1 MSSGGSAIR
10 GSRVGAGPM
19 GEQYRGFK
27 SERVERHYYCIN
39 GHTQSPQFAAHVD
52 PAEIP
57 DMIDCPNCGLPAGPD
72 KKNPPEIL
80 KHDPYK
86 THLAYVKERRTSDE
100 AKALLDEA
108 LSSIKDRRAKLAE
121 AAKKQLKEE
130 AARTAA
136 AKALAA
142 KMAAEKAKAAKAVKP
157 VKPVK
162 PAKAVKAVAKKAAKP
177 VAKKPVAKKTAAK
190 KSAPAKVVRKAAKA
204 APKAKATAK
213 KTVVKKSASKV
224 AKKKQSRKIS

>member
-1 MSSGGSAIR
+1 MASGGSAIR

-19 GEQYRGFK
+19 GEQYRGFR

-39 GHTQSPQFAAHVD
+39 GHTQSPQFAAHID

-57 DMIDCPNCGLPAGPD
+57 EMIDCPNCGLPAGQD

-80 KHDPYK
+80 KHEPYK

-108 LSSIKDRRAKLAE
+108 LSSIKERRAKLAD

-136 AKALAA
+136 AKAQAV
-142 KMAAEKAKAAKAVKP
+142 KIAAEKAKAAKAVKP
-157 VKPVK
+157 VKPLK
-162 PAKAVKAVAKKAAKP
+162 PAKPAKAVAKKAAKP
-177 VAKKPVAKKTAAK
+177 VAKKSAVKKA
-190 KSAPAKVVRKAAKA
+190 APAKSVRKPAKA
-204 APKAKATAK
+204 SPKAKAGAK
-213 KTVVKKSASKV
+213 KLAAKKPSAKA
-224 AKKKQSRKIS
+224 AKKK

>member
-1 MSSGGSAIR
+1 LSSGGSAIR

-57 DMIDCPNCGLPAGPD
+57 DMIDCPNCGLPAGQD

-80 KHDPYK
+80 KHEPYK

-136 AKALAA
+136 AKAMAA

-162 PAKAVKAVAKKAAKP
+162 PAKVVKV
-177 VAKKPVAKKTAAK
+177 VAKKPAKPIAKKPAAKKPAAK
-190 KSAPAKVVRKAAKA
+190 KSAPAKVVRKTAKA
-204 APKAKATAK
+204 APKAKSTAK

-224 AKKKQSRKIS
+224 AKKK

>member
-1 MSSGGSAIR
+1 LASGGSAIR

-57 DMIDCPNCGLPAGPD
+57 DMIDCPNCGLPAGQD
-72 KKNPPEIL
+72 KKNPPQIL
-80 KHDPYK
+80 KHEPYK

-136 AKALAA
+136 AKAQAV

-162 PAKAVKAVAKKAAKP
+162 PVRPVKAVAKKAAKP
-177 VAKKPVAKKTAAK
+177 AAKKPVSKKA
-190 KSAPAKVVRKAAKA
+190 APAKVVKKTAKA
-204 APKAKATAK
+204 SPKSKP
-213 KTVVKKSASKV
+213 ASKKVV
-224 AKKKQSRKIS
+224 AKKPASKLTKKK

>member
-1 MSSGGSAIR
+1 
-10 GSRVGAGPM
+10 M

-57 DMIDCPNCGLPAGPD
+57 EMIDCPNCGLPAGQD

-80 KHDPYK
+80 KHEPYK

-136 AKALAA
+136 AKAQAV

-162 PAKAVKAVAKKAAKP
+162 PAKPVKVAPKKAAKP
-177 VAKKPVAKKTAAK
+177 VAKKVAAK
-190 KSAPAKVVRKAAKA
+190 KSAPAKVLRKAAKV
-204 APKAKATAK
+204 APKAKAATKKAVTK
-213 KTVVKKSASKV
+213 KTARKV
-224 AKKKQSRKIS
+224 AKKK

>member
-57 DMIDCPNCGLPAGPD
+57 DMIDCPNCGLPAGQD

-80 KHDPYK
+80 KHEPYK

-162 PAKAVKAVAKKAAKP
+162 PAKVVKAVAKKAAKP
-177 VAKKPVAKKTAAK
+177 VAKKPAAK

-224 AKKKQSRKIS
+224 AKKK

>member
-1 MSSGGSAIR
+1 LASGGSAIR

-57 DMIDCPNCGLPAGPD
+57 DMIDCPNCGLAAGQD
-72 KKNPPEIL
+72 KKNPPQIL
-80 KHDPYK
+80 KHEPYK

-121 AAKKQLKEE
+121 AAKKQVKVE

-136 AKALAA
+136 AKAQAI
-142 KMAAEKAKAAKAVKP
+142 KIAAEKAKAAKAVKP
-157 VKPVK
+157 VKPAKPVK
-162 PAKAVKAVAKKAAKP
+162 PVKAAAKNAAKP
-177 VAKKPVAKKTAAK
+177 VTKKTAAK
-190 KSAPAKVVRKAAKA
+190 KPAAKKVVKKTAKA
-204 APKAKATAK
+204 APKAKPAAK
-213 KTVVKKSASKV
+213 KVAAKKPVKKTS
-224 AKKKQSRKIS
+224 KKK

>member
-1 MSSGGSAIR
+1 MASGGSAIR

-27 SERVERHYYCIN
+27 SERIERHYYCIN

-57 DMIDCPNCGLPAGPD
+57 DMIDCPNCGLPAGQD
-72 KKNPPEIL
+72 KKNPPQIL
-80 KHDPYK
+80 KHEPYK
-86 THLAYVKERRTSDE
+86 THLAYVKERRTQDE

-136 AKALAA
+136 AKAQAI

-162 PAKAVKAVAKKAAKP
+162 PAKPVKAVAKKTAKP
-177 VAKKPVAKKTAAK
+177 VSKKPAIKKAAPAKVAKKP
-190 KSAPAKVVRKAAKA
+190 AKA
-204 APKAKATAK
+204 APKAKPAAK
-213 KTVVKKSASKV
+213 KVVSKKSAAKV
-224 AKKKQSRKIS
+224 AKKK

>member
-1 MSSGGSAIR
+1 LSSGGSAIR

-57 DMIDCPNCGLPAGPD
+57 DMIDCPNCGLPAGQD
-72 KKNPPEIL
+72 KKNPPQIL
-80 KHDPYK
+80 KHEPYK

-136 AKALAA
+136 AKAQAV

-162 PAKAVKAVAKKAAKP
+162 PVRPVKAVAKKAAKP
-177 VAKKPVAKKTAAK
+177 AAKKPVSKKA
-190 KSAPAKVVRKAAKA
+190 APAKVVKKTAKA
-204 APKAKATAK
+204 SPKSKP
-213 KTVVKKSASKV
+213 ASKKVV
-224 AKKKQSRKIS
+224 AKKPASKLTKKK